1 MEEKKEEE
9 DEEQDG
15 SLFFSAG
22 NRAPGAH
29 PYLTSHSP
37 PTEPESELA
46 AEPRW
51 MHGVGGGGPCF
62 SASHANPHRLGSY
75 RAAAA
80 AGSATVRAELRL

>member
-1 MEEKKEEE
+1 MKNKTRA
-9 DEEQDG
+9 
-15 SLFFSAG
+15 FFFFLLET
-22 NRAPGAH
+22 APPEH
-29 PYLTSHSP
+29 TRTYLTFHSP

-80 AGSATVRAELRL
+80 AGSATVRAVRAQLRL